1 MEEQLNPVPEEL
13 ISDVTQGLEEA
24 ETPQTNFS
32 ELSLAEII
40 SRFEELTRSED
51 RMNRFKEAESL
62 KVAFYKKLIKEKEA
76 AGYGTKVDEPSKYE
90 EEVFAQEGDQ
100 AGQNGSG
107 AESVSDANPY
117 EALEQGFKNCYMVYK
132 KERAEFN
139 RRQEAEKEANLSA
152 KQAIIEDL
160 KALVEKEEDVNV
172 TFPAFRAIQD
182 RWKNVGLVP
191 AAMARSINDTYHIYV
206 EKFYDLVSIDRELR
220 DLDFKKNLEAKE
232 EFCRQAEAL
241 VESND
246 VVDAFKQLQKLHEQW
261 KEYGPVDK
269 EHRESIWERFKAA
282 TALINK
288 KYQAHFE
295 EQKSR
300 FEANLAAKLALCEQV
315 EEIAS
320 REDLDREGWNA
331 GAKAIEELQKAWR
344 EIGYATR
351 KENQK
356 VYERF
361 RAACDKFFTAKK
373 AYYGAVKEDMN
384 ANYDRK
390 VKICE
395 EAENLASSTDWNATS
410 ARLIELQKEWKE
422 IGAVPRKK
430 SEQIWTRFRAACDAF
445 FTAKNEALKARRN
458 ARPEGGARRD
468 NRQGDKRRSAK
479 SPREQLIELYRRK
492 QQELATAENNIG
504 FFRNAGPLLAQMQA
518 KLEADRAELAG
529 LEQKLREMQEKEE
542 NNG

>member
-1 MEEQLNPVPEEL
+1 MMEEQLNPVPEEL

-24 ETPQTNFS
+24 ETPQTNPAD
-32 ELSLAEII
+32 LTLAEII
-40 SRFEELTRSED
+40 ARFEELTRAED
-51 RMNRFKEAESL
+51 RMARYKEAEAL
-62 KVAFYKKLIKEKEA
+62 KAAFYKKLIKEKEA
-76 AGYGTKVDEPSKYE
+76 AGYGAKVDEPSKYE
-90 EEVFAQEGDQ
+90 EEEFPAEKTE
-100 AGQNGSG
+100 
-107 AESVSDANPY
+107 ESVPEADDAAELNPY
-117 EALEQGFKNCYMVYK
+117 EALEQGFKSCYNAYK
-132 KERAEFN
+132 KERGEYN
-139 RRQEAEKEANLSA
+139 RRQDAEKEANRSA
-152 KQAIIEDL
+152 KETIIEDL

-191 AAMARSINDTYHIYV
+191 AAVARSINDTYHFYV
-206 EKFYDLVSIDRELR
+206 EKFYDRVSIDRELR

-241 VESND
+241 AESGD
-246 VVDAFKQLQKLHEQW
+246 VVEAFKQLQKLHEQW

-282 TALINK
+282 TAVVNK

-300 FEANLAAKLALCEQV
+300 FEANLAAKLSLCEQV

-373 AYYGAVKEDMN
+373 AYYGAVKDDLN
-384 ANYDRK
+384 ANYERK

-395 EAENLASSTDWNATS
+395 EAESLASSTDWNATS

-445 FTAKNEALKARRN
+445 FGAKNEALKARRN
-458 ARPEGGARRD
+458 ARQEGGARRD
-468 NRQGDKRRSAK
+468 NRPGDKRRSAQ
-479 SPREQLIELYRRK
+479 SPREQLMELYRRK